1 MSFLLRYIVIQSI
14 HITMK
19 FETKI
24 SGNSVTVFNVSKKN
38 HDIETDFLIEW
49 VYETEMRS
57 WGVKSTSLYINKI
70 VGQVVVDFWEE
81 ENTKKQTHLIDTDL
95 ENYDGT
101 KWSVEVDDSDLNFK
115 NHIQPQ
121 DLYID
126 FSNKIISVNF

>member
-1 MSFLLRYIVIQSI
+1 
-14 HITMK
+14 MK
-19 FETKI
+19 FETKL

-38 HDIETDFLIEW
+38 HDTETDFLIEW

-57 WGVKSTSLYINKI
+57 WGVKGTSLYINKI

>member
-19 FETKI
+19 FETKL

-38 HDIETDFLIEW
+38 HDTETDFLIEW

-57 WGVKSTSLYINKI
+57 WGVKGTSLYINKI

>member
-38 HDIETDFLIEW
+38 HDTETDFLIEW

-57 WGVKSTSLYINKI
+57 WGIKGTYLYINKV
-70 VGQVVVDFWEE
+70 VGEVVVDFWEE
-81 ENTKKQTHLIDTDL
+81 ENTRKQRHLIDSDL

-101 KWSVEVDDSDLNFK
+101 KWSVEIDDSNLNFK

-126 FSNKIISVNF
+126 FESKIITVIF